1 MIEKHVVLDELA
13 VKRALMRISHEI
25 IERNKGT
32 ENLALIGIITR
43 GLPMAEQIG
52 KNIENID
59 GNKVDIGWID
69 ITLYRDDLSE
79 LGYTPTVSNTKIDFD
94 VTGKNVVL
102 CDDVL
107 YTGRTCRAAIEAV
120 LKLGRPKSIQ
130 LAVLIDRGHREL
142 PIRAD
147 FVGKNIPTSHNEV
160 VAVSFDATDGTTVVK
175 LFEKE

>member
-1 MIEKHVVLDELA
+1 MTEKHIVLDELA

-25 IERNKGT
+25 VERNKGT
-32 ENLALIGIITR
+32 DDLALIGIITR
-43 GLPMAEQIG
+43 GLPMAEQIR

-59 GNKVDIGWID
+59 GKAVDMGWID

-79 LGYTPTVSNTKIDFD
+79 LDYTPTVSNTSIKFD

-120 LKLGRPKSIQ
+120 LKMGRPKSIQ

-147 FVGKNIPTSHNEV
+147 FVGKNIPTSQNEV
-160 VAVSFDATDGTTVVK
+160 VAVKFASIDGETVVK
-175 LFEKE
+175 LLEK

>member
-1 MIEKHVVLDELA
+1 MTEKHIVLDELA

-25 IERNKGT
+25 VERNKGT
-32 ENLALIGIITR
+32 DDVALIGILTR
-43 GLPMAEQIG
+43 GLPMAEQIR

-59 GNKVDIGWID
+59 GKAVDMGWID

-79 LGYTPTVSNTKIDFD
+79 LDYTPTVSNTSIKFD
-94 VTGKNVVL
+94 VTGKSVVL

-147 FVGKNIPTSHNEV
+147 FVGKNIPTSHDEV
-160 VAVSFDATDGTTVVK
+160 VAVKFAAIDGETVVK
-175 LFEKE
+175 LMGK

>member
-1 MIEKHVVLDELA
+1 MTEKHIVLDELA

-25 IERNKGT
+25 VERNKGT
-32 ENLALIGIITR
+32 DDLALIGIITR
-43 GLPMAEQIG
+43 GLPMAEQIR

-59 GNKVDIGWID
+59 GNAVDMGWID

-79 LGYTPTVSNTKIDFD
+79 LDYTPTVSNTSIKFD

-120 LKLGRPKSIQ
+120 LKMGRPKSIQ

-147 FVGKNIPTSHNEV
+147 FVGKNIPTNSGQKVDVKFSE
-160 VAVSFDATDGTTVVK
+160 TDGYDAVEV
-175 LFEKE
+175 F

>member
-1 MIEKHVVLDELA
+1 MTEKHIVLDELA

-25 IERNKGT
+25 VERNKGT
-32 ENLALIGIITR
+32 DDLALIGILTR
-43 GLPMAEQIG
+43 GLPMAEEIR

-59 GNKVDIGWID
+59 GNSVAMGWID

-79 LGYTPTVSNTKIDFD
+79 LDYTPTVSNTNIKFD
-94 VTGKNVVL
+94 VTGKSVVL

-147 FVGKNIPTSHNEV
+147 FVGKNIPTSHDEV
-160 VAVSFDATDGTTVVK
+160 VAVKFAAIDGETVVK
-175 LFEKE
+175 LMGK

>member
-1 MIEKHVVLDELA
+1 MTEKHIVLDELA

-25 IERNKGT
+25 VERNKGT
-32 ENLALIGIITR
+32 DDVALIGILTR
-43 GLPMAEQIG
+43 GLPMAEQIR

-59 GNKVDIGWID
+59 GKAVDMGWID

-79 LGYTPTVSNTKIDFD
+79 LDYTPTVSNTSIKFD

-147 FVGKNIPTSHNEV
+147 FVGKNIPTSHDEV
-160 VAVSFDATDGTTVVK
+160 VAVKFTAIDGETVVK
-175 LFEKE
+175 LLEKE

>member
-1 MIEKHVVLDELA
+1 MKLKHVVLDQIA
-13 VKRALMRISHEI
+13 VKRTLMRISHEI

-32 ENLALIGIITR
+32 ENLALIGILTR
-43 GLPMAEQIG
+43 GVPMAEQIC
-52 KNIENID
+52 KNIESID
-59 GNKVDIGWID
+59 GKAVPTGSID

-79 LGYTPTVSNTKIDFD
+79 LSYTPTVTNTNIDFD
-94 VTGKNVVL
+94 VTNKTVVL

-107 YTGRTCRAAIEAV
+107 YTGRTCRAAIEAL

-147 FVGKNIPTSHNEV
+147 FVGKNIPTSHSEE
-160 VAVSFDATDGTTVVK
+160 VAVTFESTDGTTEVR
-175 LFEKE
+175 LLEKQ